1 MKLEGLQKSIAR
13 IALAILMFAAL
24 LYSQS
29 TLLVFIPAATVF
41 LALAILFMNSLR
53 NQGTPLITRIACRAR
68 GVVALDYELARYTQ
82 RATYFWIL
90 VFLALAGLDIGF
102 LIFWPSSLPTW
113 QASLMTWSILIGLGV
128 GEYAYRKWHL
138 RHFMHPPFTHV
149 LSAIREEIRL
159 SFGARPLF

>member
-1 MKLEGLQKSIAR
+1 MKLDGLQKTMAR
-13 IALAILMFAAL
+13 KALAILMFVAL
-24 LYSQS
+24 VYSQS

-41 LALAILFMNSLR
+41 LAMAIVFMNSLR

-68 GVVALDYELARYTQ
+68 GVVALDHKLARYTQ

-102 LIFWPSSLPTW
+102 LVFWPSSLPAW

-149 LSAIREEIRL
+149 LSAIRKEISL
-159 SFGARPLF
+159 SFGARPFF